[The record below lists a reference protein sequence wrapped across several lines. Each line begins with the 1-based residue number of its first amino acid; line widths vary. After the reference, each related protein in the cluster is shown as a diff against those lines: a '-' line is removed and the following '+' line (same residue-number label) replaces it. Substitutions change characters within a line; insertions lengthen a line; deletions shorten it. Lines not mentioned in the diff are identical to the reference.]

1 VKRSF
6 ARKILYA
13 LALVA
18 AATMAVIALTPTLYI
33 LFGGLL

>member
-6 ARKILYA
+6 VRNLLYT

-18 AATMAVIALTPTLYI
+18 AATMAVVALAPTLYI
-33 LFGGLL
+33 LFGG

>member
-1 VKRSF
+1 MKNQL
-6 ARKILYA
+6 ARKILYT

-33 LFGGLL
+33 LFGG